1 MKIKLQLTLLFVF
14 CGMLL
19 SYAQT
24 QVSGTIVGSDGQPI
38 PGATVLVQG
47 TNNGTTSD
55 FDGNFSIEVD
65 NGQNVEISY
74 IGYKTQVITFSGQD
88 SINATLE
95 QDLQELDEIVV
106 TGYGTQRKSNLT
118 GSISKV
124 TNEKLD
130 QIAVS
135 RVDDAL
141 VGQVSGVN
149 IAATEG
155 EAGSAPTIRIRG
167 TGSITGV
174 SDPAIVVDGLLVDND
189 YLGNLDMN
197 DVASFEILK
206 DAASAAIYGSRGTNG
221 VILITTKEGEEG
233 KTKFSYNTYTG
244 FKEARQSDAYYF
256 SLADSAE
263 RERASSH
270 PSTGGEGSI
279 SNRTLRKLQIGVDR
293 DWQDVI
299 FDGGVITSHSFAIR
313 GGNKKTKYST
323 ALNYVHDEGVLL
335 TDDFKKYNLK
345 L

>member
-1 MKIKLQLTLLFVF
+1 MKIKTQLTLL
-14 CGMLL
+14 LL
-19 SYAQT
+19 FLWDAFILCAQT
-24 QVSGTIVGSDGQPI
+24 VVSGTIVGSDVQPI

-55 FDGNFSIEVD
+55 FDGNFSITIE
-65 NGQNVEISY
+65 NNQSLEISY
-74 IGYKTQVITFSGQD
+74 IGYETQVISLYRARC
-88 SINATLE
+88 INVTLP
-95 QDLQELDEIVV
+95 QDLTELDEIVV
-106 TGYGTQRKSNLT
+106 TGYGTQKKSNLT

-206 DAASAAIYGSRGTNG
+206 DAASAAIYGSRGANG

-233 KTKFSYNTYTG
+233 KTKFIYNTYTG
-244 FKEARQSDAYYF
+244 FKEARRSDAYYF
-256 SLADSAE
+256 
-263 RERASSH
+263 H
-270 PSTGGEGSI
+270 
-279 SNRTLRKLQIGVDR
+279 
-293 DWQDVI
+293 
-299 FDGGVITSHSFAIR
+299 
-313 GGNKKTKYST
+313 
-323 ALNYVHDEGVLL
+323 
-335 TDDFKKYNLK
+335 
-345 L
+345 